1 MKMFASYED
10 LPRLRL
16 PLGQEVF
23 VSDST
28 LRDGAQMPGVVIKV
42 KDRLKIFEYLHR
54 IGIDKLEIFLF
65 TRSDKEAARA
75 MVECGHSQPEV
86 TGWARSNL
94 KDIDLVLKMDGIRET
109 GILMS
114 ISDIHIRT
122 KMGLKGRVEAEEK
135 YLKALDYALDH
146 GLKTRAHLEDITR
159 ADLPGFVYPL
169 VSKILERDPHCTLRI
184 CDTLGLG
191 VPFLGACDPYG
202 IPEMVSRLLDLGAR
216 NIETHIHDD
225 FGLGTANSLAGYW
238 HGANWS
244 NLTFLGIG
252 ERAGNSELEKALLF
266 LVQRVEGF
274 QKYDLSCLSEFAE
287 YVEEHIGIRIPG
299 NKAVVGGNIFAHESG
314 IHTAGVIKNPFIY
327 EPYPPELVGGRRKIM
342 VGSTS
347 GTEVV
352 RFKVEEAL
360 KQLMNMD
367 ISLGKDDWR
376 VRAIYAD
383 IVRLYEQ
390 ELRNSC
396 ISDEEMRALVE
407 KYFLFRSIL
416 ENETHRME
424 ENGRAC
430 ERDVLFSK
438 DLPEGGGVHRNA
450 GPSIDSDCVL
460 QLQDRSL
467 MKSLHEIHSQDIVRL

>member
-1 MKMFASYED
+1 MYASYED

-28 LRDGAQMPGVVIKV
+28 LRDGAQMPGVVFKV

-54 IGIDKLEIFLF
+54 IGIDKLEIFLY
-65 TRSDKEAARA
+65 TASDKEAARA
-75 MVECGHSQPEV
+75 MMECGYSQPEV
-86 TGWARSNL
+86 TGWARANP
-94 KDIDLVLKMDGIRET
+94 KDIDLVLGVDGIRET

-122 KMGLKGRVEAEEK
+122 KMGLTSRKEAEEK
-135 YLKALDYALDH
+135 YLQALDYALDH

-159 ADLPGFVYPL
+159 ADLQGFVYPL
-169 VSKILERDPHCTLRI
+169 VSKILERDPQCTLRI
-184 CDTLGLG
+184 CDTLGFG
-191 VPFLGACDPYG
+191 VPFQGAGDPYS
-202 IPEMVSRLLDLGAR
+202 IPAIVSRLLDLGAR

-274 QKYDLSCLSEFAE
+274 QKYDLSCLFEFAE
-287 YVEEHIGIRIPG
+287 YVEEHIGIRIPR

-314 IHTAGVIKNPFIY
+314 IHTAGVLKDPFIY
-327 EPYPPELVGGRRKIM
+327 EPYPPQLVGGRRKIM

-360 KQLMNMD
+360 KELMNME
-367 ISLGKDDWR
+367 ICLSRDDWR
-376 VRAIYAD
+376 IRAIYAD
-383 IVRLYEQ
+383 IMRLYEQ

-396 ISDEEMRALVE
+396 ISDEELKALVE

-416 ENETHRME
+416 ENETHRLE
-424 ENGRAC
+424 ENGRAY
-430 ERDVLFSK
+430 ERDAL
-438 DLPEGGGVHRNA
+438 A
-450 GPSIDSDCVL
+450 GPSL
-460 QLQDRSL
+460 
-467 MKSLHEIHSQDIVRL
+467 SQDGDCGYDPPLG

>member
-1 MKMFASYED
+1 MKMYASYED

-42 KDRLKIFEYLHR
+42 KDRLKIFEYLHK
-54 IGIDKLEIFLF
+54 IGIEKLELFLF
-65 TRSDKEAARA
+65 TSSDKETARA
-75 MVECGHSQPEV
+75 MMKCGHSRPEV
-86 TGWARSNL
+86 TGWARANP
-94 KDIDLVLKMDGIRET
+94 KDIDLVLEMDGIRET

-114 ISDIHIRT
+114 ISDVHIRT
-122 KMGLKGRVEAEEK
+122 KMGLKGREDAEEK

-159 ADLPGFVYPL
+159 ADLWGFVYPL
-169 VSKILERDPHCTLRI
+169 VSKILERDPNCTLRV
-184 CDTLGLG
+184 CDTLGFG
-191 VPFLGACDPYG
+191 VPFPGACDPYG
-202 IPEMVSRLLDLGAR
+202 IPEMISRLLDLGAR

-266 LVQRVEGF
+266 LAQRVEGF

-287 YVEEHIGIRIPG
+287 YVEEHIGIRIPR
-299 NKAVVGGNIFAHESG
+299 NKAVVGRNIFAHESG
-314 IHTAGVIKNPFIY
+314 IHTAGVIKNPFIH

-342 VGSTS
+342 IGSTS
-347 GTEVV
+347 GTDVV

-360 KQLMNMD
+360 KELMNMD
-367 ISLGKDDWR
+367 VSLSKDDWR
-376 VRAIYAD
+376 VRAIYAE
-383 IVRLYEQ
+383 IMRLYEY

-396 ISDEEMRALVE
+396 ISDEEMRSLVE
-407 KYFLFRSIL
+407 KYFLFRMIL

-424 ENGRAC
+424 ENNRAY
-430 ERDVLFSK
+430 EMDVLSTK
-438 DLPEGGGVHRNA
+438 TCQREEGGA
-450 GPSIDSDCVL
+450 
-460 QLQDRSL
+460 
-467 MKSLHEIHSQDIVRL
+467 EIQGSR